1 MKSANALRF
10 SNADISIRRIVDS
23 IGATLEP
30 AHSTLRQQI
39 LSTQVET
46 PHRPGSR
53 HDPRTAVLAALIMS
67 TALTALDS
75 TVVTTAVPSIVR
87 NLGGFDLFPWLF
99 SIYLLTQAVTVP
111 IYGRMSDVFGRKPM
125 LYIGIWLFLVG
136 SVLCGLA
143 WNMGS
148 LIAFRGLQGLG
159 AGAIVPMVQTVV
171 GDLYDVKERARITGY
186 TASVWGVSSVLGP
199 LLGGIF
205 SQYATWRWIFYL
217 NLPIG
222 AYALYLL
229 HRHFHET
236 IERRAHRIDYSG
248 ALVLTIGL
256 SAIIFGLLQGGDLW
270 PWESPKEIAV
280 FVIGGIALIVFTIIE
295 RRASEPMVPLWVFT
309 RRPLLSGNLANILV
323 GAVLLGLTSY
333 IPTWAQGVRRLDPLV
348 SGLTVASITLGW
360 PVAAGFA
367 GRLYLTI
374 GFRSTALVG
383 GALTTAGTALF
394 VFIRPETDVFV
405 VALFGL
411 VVGFGLGLVS
421 TPVLVGLQS
430 LVGWERRGVVTASNM
445 FSRSVGSAVGIA
457 LFGSIAN
464 SSLAHW
470 LAVAPTAISKTMPPS
485 INIAAKV
492 LGGGKVDLAP
502 TVASYVRSGLFHA
515 THDVFIGIVA
525 VALLGLVA
533 IAAIPRHL
541 VPLHFDNEVHS
552 SEDLVT
558 EIQPGVEPVR

>member
-1 MKSANALRF
+1 
-10 SNADISIRRIVDS
+10 
-23 IGATLEP
+23 
-30 AHSTLRQQI
+30 
-39 LSTQVET
+39 
-46 PHRPGSR
+46 
-53 HDPRTAVLAALIMS
+53 MS

-125 LYIGIWLFLVG
+125 LYIGIGLFLLG
-136 SVLCGLA
+136 SVLCGVA

-159 AGAIVPMVQTVV
+159 AGAIVPMVQTIV
-171 GDLYDVKERARITGY
+171 GDLYVVKERARITGY

-199 LLGGIF
+199 LLGGLF
-205 SQYATWRWIFYL
+205 SQYASWRWIFYL

-222 AYALYLL
+222 ALAFYLL
-229 HRHFHET
+229 ERNFHET
-236 IERRAHRIDYSG
+236 IERKEHRIDYAG
-248 ALVLTIGL
+248 AMSLTLGF
-256 SAIIFGLLQGGDLW
+256 SAVIFGLLQGGSLW
-270 PWESPKEIAV
+270 PWSSPKEIAV
-280 FVIGGIALIVFTIIE
+280 FVLGGVSLVAFTIVE
-295 RRASEPMVPLWVFT
+295 RHAAEPMVPLWVFA

-348 SGLTVASITLGW
+348 SGLAVASITLGW

-367 GRLYLTI
+367 GRLYLRI

-383 GALTTAGTALF
+383 GTLTTGGAALF
-394 VFIRPETDVFV
+394 IFVRPGSQVLLI
-405 VALFGL
+405 ALFGL
-411 VVGFGLGLVS
+411 VVGAGLGLVS

-470 LAVAPTAISKTMPPS
+470 LSAAPASISRTMPNS

-492 LGGGKVDLAP
+492 LGGGKVSLAP
-502 TVASYVRSGLFHA
+502 NVAAYVRTGLYHA
-515 THDVFIGIVA
+515 THDVFVGIVV
-525 VALLGLVA
+525 VAIFGLVA
-533 IAAIPRHL
+533 ISAIPRHL
-541 VPLHFDNEVHS
+541 TPLSFGDEALADEFMGDPPHS
-552 SEDLVT
+552 S
-558 EIQPGVEPVR
+558 VEPVG